1 MIAGFGITLDA
12 DTRYPQR
19 VIIFCL
25 ECKYEGRDW
34 ILPDDCPH
42 EWQTGAEYV
51 EGFLVRWKERVKQ
64 WMETVS
70 ERLRNRRRHEG

>member
-12 DTRYPQR
+12 DTRSPQR

-34 ILPDDCPH
+34 ILPDHCPH

-51 EGFLVRWKERVKQ
+51 EGWKERVKQ
-64 WMETVS
+64 WMEKVKCRWW
-70 ERLRNRRRHEG
+70 ERLRSRRRHEG